1 MHSPSATTTVSLAV
15 EEKLQQQ
22 QQQQH
27 PRRHIQEY
35 PLEEV
40 VTVAVKILRVIRLAT
55 LAVAAS
61 RLLRLTFADRGALH
75 T

>member
-15 EEKLQQQ
+15 EEKLQQ